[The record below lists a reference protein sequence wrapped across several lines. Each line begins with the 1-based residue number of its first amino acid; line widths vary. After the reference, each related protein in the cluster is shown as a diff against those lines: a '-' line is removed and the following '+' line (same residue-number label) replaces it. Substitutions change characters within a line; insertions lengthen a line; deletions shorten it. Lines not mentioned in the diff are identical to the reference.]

1 MDPTNS
7 KFHIQSQRIFE
18 IGVRQKIPDEDL
30 NDADVV
36 QTIIKTVEATNKYMS
51 ETVLVDEEYAG
62 VRHDCFNTDDLC
74 AYNAARG
81 KCNMP
86 GNYEELEDDDEDVLT
101 YTFMISNCAPS
112 CQTCHELFMSHGRK
126 DVIEDC
132 TPALETNVFEDG
144 GDLDAMFERIVGEL
158 PFDEGITVPDYKVN
172 VLSRPLSNK
181 HKGAS
186 VNELDFNIGPWIV
199 TLDEFLTE
207 EECDHLIKLGALQG
221 YERSSLEEE
230 DEYDEDEL
238 EDELN
243 GDDAYRTSTNA
254 WCTDDCSNDPIAQR
268 VVQKIEN
275 TTGIPE
281 VNSEYLQLLKYGE

>member
-1 MDPTNS
+1 M
-7 KFHIQSQRIFE
+7 
-18 IGVRQKIPDEDL
+18 
-30 NDADVV
+30 
-36 QTIIKTVEATNKYMS
+36 
-51 ETVLVDEEYAG
+51 
-62 VRHDCFNTDDLC
+62 
-74 AYNAARG
+74 
-81 KCNMP
+81 
-86 GNYEELEDDDEDVLT
+86 
-101 YTFMISNCAPS
+101 
-112 CQTCHELFMSHGRK
+112 
-126 DVIEDC
+126 
-132 TPALETNVFEDG
+132 
-144 GDLDAMFERIVGEL
+144 
-158 PFDEGITVPDYKVN
+158 
-172 VLSRPLSNK
+172 LSRPLSEK
-181 HKGAS
+181 HKVVS

-207 EECDHLIKLGALQG
+207 EECDHLIKLGAFQG
-221 YERSSLEEE
+221 YERSYLEEE